1 MLKLLKKKKKEEKKR
16 KNLQRYVSYP
26 TWSLQD
32 QQN

>member
-1 MLKLLKKKKKEEKKR
+1 MLKLLKKKKKKR

-26 TWSLQD
+26 KWSLED